1 MFLQSFLK
9 INVLSDVTHRYV
21 KGLSIFKIDVPPFYF
36 QFFSFLRNLI
46 LALTVEVEC
55 TYLRFYCVGLMR
67 VLRLVFIEFLQ
78 HISQL
83 VCTISLSVFPSEI
96 IANSSAYRK
105 WLMISIISR
114 SSVYTLKSICVNHF
128 SFYISQSAFFDLV
141 VLHFNL
147 LLWFLMQCH
156 LLLVFL
162 NILFNQIL
170 RLIVPYV
177 ADKYTNTA
185 LFFFYC
191 FKVIFNVLR

>member
-1 MFLQSFLK
+1 
-9 INVLSDVTHRYV
+9 
-21 KGLSIFKIDVPPFYF
+21 
-36 QFFSFLRNLI
+36 
-46 LALTVEVEC
+46 
-55 TYLRFYCVGLMR
+55 MR
-67 VLRLVFIEFLQ
+67 VLRLVFIEFLL

-105 WLMISIISR
+105 WLIISIISW
-114 SSVYTLKSICVNHF
+114 SSVYTLKSICVNHY
-128 SFYISQSAFFDLV
+128 SFYTSQSAFFDLI

-177 ADKYTNTA
+177 AGKYTNTA
-185 LFFFYC
+185 LFFFIVSKLSSMFWGNFNILLVHGFSVLNQAWFYYY
-191 FKVIFNVLR
+191 FFNQINPLIFNIFIITLRIIWSTLYQIVKS